1 MLTVKNWK
9 TRLSESL
16 KFYFQEDYK
25 LMQRLIVLL
34 AFAGFIGHFLFY
46 FVLSNVTDFWESL
59 ELRIIVAL
67 LFLSLL
73 LLPRHSKLK
82 KYQLWYYEIVYML
95 VFPVFFAINLF
106 ENGTN
111 VYWSLSVLFSA
122 ILYGLLT
129 HPPKAVVLYPLG
141 VFLTFLALY
150 YIHGSLPGLSDAIII
165 HFPAYF
171 IMILLGFMQT
181 AIRRAYAA
189 AERERLYSEKLL
201 ENILPMKIIKQLKE
215 NPSTIAEKFEH
226 CSILF
231 VDVVDFTPFAE
242 KSAPEDVVN
251 ILNDIF
257 TLFDH
262 LTGKYKL
269 EKIKTIGDAYMV
281 VSGVPEPRADHA
293 EPIAEMALDMLN
305 VVEDYNKKNGNNFR
319 VRLGINSGPAI
330 AGVIGKMKFA
340 YDIWG
345 DTVNTA
351 SRMESLGVPGRIQT
365 TEATYEMLKNKFNFE
380 YRDILDVKG
389 KGKLKTYFL
398 ESRKMAF

>member
-1 MLTVKNWK
+1 MVSVENWK
-9 TRLSESL
+9 AKLSDSL

-46 FVLSNVTDFWESL
+46 FVLSDIMGYWESL
-59 ELRIIVAL
+59 VLRIIVAL
-67 LFLSLL
+67 LFVSLL
-73 LLPRHSKLK
+73 LLPRHRKLSTFGM
-82 KYQLWYYEIVYML
+82 WYYEMVYVL
-95 VFPVFFAINLF
+95 VFPVFFAINLI
-106 ENGTN
+106 ENDIN
-111 VYWSLSVLFSA
+111 VYWSISVMFSA

-129 HPPKAVVLYPLG
+129 HPPKAMVLYPLS
-141 VFLTFLALY
+141 VFITLLVMN
-150 YIHGSLPGLSDAIII
+150 YIRGGLPQLGEAIIM

-171 IMILLGFMQT
+171 MVILLGLIQT
-181 AIRRAYAA
+181 TIRRAYAA
-189 AERERLYSEKLL
+189 AERERQHSEKLL
-201 ENILPMKIIKQLKE
+201 ENILPRKIINILKT
-215 NPSTIAEKFEH
+215 NPDTIAEKYDH

-242 KSAPEDVVN
+242 KSAPEEVVN
-251 ILNDIF
+251 ILNEIF
-257 TLFDH
+257 TLFDR

-281 VSGVPEPRADHA
+281 VSGVPEPRPDHSEAIAD
-293 EPIAEMALDMLN
+293 MALDMLR
-305 VVEDYNKKNGNNFR
+305 VVDEYNIRSGNHFR

-365 TEATYEMLKNKFNFE
+365 TEVTYEMLKNKFNFE
-380 YRDILDVKG
+380 YRDVLDVKG

-398 ESRKMAF
+398 ESRKMA